1 MAGFVECL
9 DSEDTEEFVRLEE
22 GMSQINVYFLFYVN
36 KKTVECLVVT
46 QVILRICQHNSK
58 QTFGK
63 RLKSEL
69 NVTANQVN

>member
-36 KKTVECLVVT
+36 KNTVEWLVVT
-46 QVILRICQHNSK
+46 RE
-58 QTFGK
+58 F
-63 RLKSEL
+63 
-69 NVTANQVN
+69 